1 MQYKGYTL
9 DQFQIDAINAI
20 EQNHSV
26 VVSAQTGTGK
36 TLVADYLINKFVGLN
51 KKVVYTAPIKALSNQ
66 KYKDFK
72 QDFGVERVGIITGD
86 VVINSTAEILVMTT
100 EIYRNMLI
108 TRDPAVQ
115 DIAFVVFDE
124 IHYINDIERGTVWE
138 ESIIFSPEHIRFL
151 CLSATIPNAREFAEW
166 IASIK
171 HHNVEVVKYEKR
183 AVPLEHF
190 VYDPRVGLVTAQEF
204 KHMKDVPV
212 YDEAMGNKKKQQK
225 HHLKKLPK
233 TIHLDL
239 IKEIKNKL
247 PAVFFVFSRKECEVK
262 AKELVL
268 KENFTTPEEKKT
280 IIELFNRKITE
291 EVKNLRS
298 VHQLKNI
305 ITKGIAYHHAGL
317 LPVLKDIV
325 EELFAMNLIKVLYC
339 TETFAVGV
347 NYPAKTVCFD
357 ALEKYDGISFRY
369 LNSKEY
375 FQLAGRAGRRGIDTV
390 GYAIAIVDKNYADL
404 DKIIRFTSRDVDPII
419 SQFKLTFNTVLNL
432 IKNHTP
438 EEIEIILK
446 SNFDY
451 YLRKKQN
458 KNVRIMATFN
468 HKLELLHKKKYI
480 TSHGA
485 TNTLTE
491 KGEFTTHIF
500 FNELLIAELFAT
512 DFHQHFTQFELLIL
526 IAAII
531 YEPRRA
537 DEFSFRN
544 TTQAYKSICKKLEQ
558 DDFINKNINK
568 TNLHRMIAFI
578 THWASGGSFEEL
590 LTLSNYLEGDI
601 IRMFRRLLDI
611 IRQLRRATTDYDLSS
626 ILKDCADRIDRDVI
640 TVEF

>member
-1 MQYKGYTL
+1 MQYKGYHL

-20 EQNHSV
+20 EKNHSV

-36 TLVADYLINKFVGLN
+36 TLIADYLINKFVALN

-108 TRDPAVQ
+108 THDPAVA

-138 ESIIFSPEHIRFL
+138 ESIIFSPVHIRFL

-166 IASIK
+166 ISSIK

-190 VYDPRVGLVTAQEF
+190 LYDPRVGLVSAEQF
-204 KHMKDVPV
+204 KHLKQVPA
-212 YDEAMGNKKKQQK
+212 YEEFHSGGRHQHKI
-225 HHLKKLPK
+225 KKLPK
-233 TIHLDL
+233 TVHLDL
-239 IKEIKNKL
+239 VKEIRNKL
-247 PAVFFVFSRKECEVK
+247 PAIFFVFSRKECEVK
-262 AKELVL
+262 AKELFL
-268 KENFTTPEEKKT
+268 KENFTSPEEKKK
-280 IIELFNRKITE
+280 IIEFFNKKITE
-291 EVKNLRS
+291 EVKHLRS
-298 VHQLKNI
+298 VHQLKNV

-325 EELFAMNLIKVLYC
+325 EELFAANLIKVLYC

-357 ALEKYDGISFRY
+357 ALEKYDGITFRY

-375 FQLAGRAGRRGIDTV
+375 FQLAGRAGRRGIDKI
-390 GYAIAIVDKNYADL
+390 GYSIALVDKHFADI
-404 DKIIRFTSRDVDPII
+404 DKIIKFTSKDVEPII
-419 SQFKLTFNTVLNL
+419 SQFKLTYNTVLNL

-438 EEIEIILK
+438 EEIEVILK

-451 YLRKKQN
+451 YLRRKQN

-468 HKLELLHKKKYI
+468 HKLELLEKKNYI
-480 TSHGA
+480 TREHHHLV
-485 TNTLTE
+485 LTE

-500 FNELLIAELFAT
+500 FNELLIAEIFAT
-512 DFHQHFTQFELLIL
+512 EFHKHFTQFELLII
-526 IAAII
+526 IATLI

-537 DEFSFRN
+537 DQFSFKG
-544 TTQAYKSICKKLEQ
+544 TTQSYKTLCKKLEQ
-558 DDFINKNINK
+558 DDFINKSINK
-568 TNLHRMIAFI
+568 INLHRMIAF
-578 THWASGGSFEEL
+578 TVHWASGGSFEEL

-601 IRMFRRLLDI
+601 IRMFRRMLDI
-611 IRQLRRATTDYDLSS
+611 IRQLRRATHDYDLST

-640 TVEF
+640 KVEF

>member
-1 MQYKGYTL
+1 MQYKGYHL

-20 EQNHSV
+20 EKNHSV

-36 TLVADYLINKFVGLN
+36 TLIADYLINKFVALN

-108 TRDPAVQ
+108 THDPAVA

-138 ESIIFSPEHIRFL
+138 ESIIFSPDHIRFL

-166 IASIK
+166 ISSIK

-190 VYDPRVGLVTAQEF
+190 LYDPRVGLVSAEQF
-204 KHMKDVPV
+204 KHLKQVPA
-212 YDEAMGNKKKQQK
+212 YEEFHSGGRHQHKI
-225 HHLKKLPK
+225 KKLPK
-233 TIHLDL
+233 TVHLDL

-262 AKELVL
+262 AKELFL
-268 KENFTTPEEKKT
+268 KENFTSAEEKKK
-280 IIELFNRKITE
+280 IIEIFNKKITE
-291 EVKNLRS
+291 EVKHLRS
-298 VHQLKNI
+298 VNQLKNI
-305 ITKGIAYHHAGL
+305 IIKGIAYHHAGL
-317 LPVLKDIV
+317 LPILKDIV
-325 EELFAMNLIKVLYC
+325 EELFAANMIKVLYC

-357 ALEKYDGISFRY
+357 ALEKYDGITFRY

-375 FQLAGRAGRRGIDTV
+375 FQLAGRAGRRGIDKI
-390 GYAIAIVDKNYADL
+390 GYSIALVDKNFADI
-404 DKIIRFTSRDVDPII
+404 DKIIKFTSKDVEPIV

-451 YLRKKQN
+451 YLRRKQN

-468 HKLELLHKKKYI
+468 HKLDFLHKKKYI
-480 TSHGA
+480 TMEENHFV
-485 TNTLTE
+485 LTE
-491 KGEFTTHIF
+491 KGQFTTHIF
-500 FNELLIAELFAT
+500 FSELLIAEIFAT
-512 DFHQHFTQFELLIL
+512 NFHKQFTQFELLIL

-537 DEFSFRN
+537 DQFSFKG
-544 TTQAYKSICKKLEQ
+544 TTQAYKTLCEKLEQ
-558 DDFINKNINK
+558 DDFINKSVNK
-568 TNLHRMIAFI
+568 INLHRMIAF
-578 THWASGGSFEEL
+578 TMHWATGGSFEEL

-601 IRMFRRLLDI
+601 IRMFRRMLDI
-611 IRQLRRATTDYDLSS
+611 LRQLRRATSDYDLSM

-640 TVEF
+640 KVEF